1 MAELQ
6 AAGLKAF
13 FRKLAELMVAR
24 KDELTELDAAIG
36 DGDLG
41 LTMTKGFAAVSEA
54 LAGFGETD
62 VGKILSKAGAT
73 LAAAAP
79 STMGTLLATGL
90 LRAGQAV
97 LGRAGLD
104 LAGLAQMLEAFVEG
118 ISARGKAK
126 PGDKTILDS
135 LYPALEALRGACEQ
149 QLSLVDGVA
158 AAYQAAVQ
166 GLAATKEMV
175 SQHGKAACF
184 GERTLG
190 RQDPGATVG
199 AYICEA
205 LLATVQ
211 DGEGL
216 G

>member
-41 LTMTKGFAAVSEA
+41 LTMTKGFGAVSEA

-79 STMGTLLATGL
+79 VDDGHPPGDRLTAPARLCWAEPGL
-90 LRAGQAV
+90 IWPGWPRCWRLSLRV
-97 LGRAGLD
+97 
-104 LAGLAQMLEAFVEG
+104 
-118 ISARGKAK
+118 SARARPSRVIRPSWTRSIRPWK
-126 PGDKTILDS
+126 LS
-135 LYPALEALRGACEQ
+135 GACEQ
-149 QLSLVDGVA
+149 QLSLVDGVT

>member
-41 LTMTKGFAAVSEA
+41 LTMTKGFGAVSEA

-104 LAGLAQMLEAFVEG
+104 LAGWPRCWRLSLRV
-118 ISARGKAK
+118 SARGKAK
-126 PGDKTILDS
+126 PVIRPSWTRSIRPWK
-135 LYPALEALRGACEQ
+135 
-149 QLSLVDGVA
+149 LS
-158 AAYQAAVQ
+158 
-166 GLAATKEMV
+166 
-175 SQHGKAACF
+175 
-184 GERTLG
+184 G
-190 RQDPGATVG
+190 RA
-199 AYICEA
+199 
-205 LLATVQ
+205 
-211 DGEGL
+211 
-216 G
+216 

>member
-1 MAELQ
+1 
-6 AAGLKAF
+6 
-13 FRKLAELMVAR
+13 
-24 KDELTELDAAIG
+24 
-36 DGDLG
+36 
-41 LTMTKGFAAVSEA
+41 
-54 LAGFGETD
+54 
-62 VGKILSKAGAT
+62 
-73 LAAAAP
+73 
-79 STMGTLLATGL
+79 MGTLLATGL